1 MVSSAAIYA
10 RISSDPTGAALGVT
24 RQLEDCRR
32 LAIARG
38 WTAGAEYVDNDVSA
52 FTGRRRPEYERM
64 LADLRA
70 GLRDA
75 VVVYNL
81 DRLTRRPIELETF
94 RDVCEHAGVR
104 DVATVTADID
114 MGTDDGLLMARVI
127 AAFAAKESAAKVRR
141 MKRAYQQHAEQ
152 GRPKVG
158 GYRPYAYERDGLTLR
173 PDEAEVVRQ
182 MVTRY
187 LAGESLRGLAT
198 WLQDDLRATT
208 TAGKPWNSHNVRST
222 LVNPRYAGLATYR
235 GEIVAA
241 AQWPGLITPDEHHL
255 VMARIRASARKPTRT
270 PRRYL
275 LSGLVFCGNCSNR
288 LYSARRENVVRRYVC
303 QKGPDHGGC
312 GSLTVVAEPLEAWV
326 SEMVL
331 ARLASPD
338 FAAAVAARTA
348 PDTAA
353 LTASV
358 EADTAQLDELAA
370 AYATRQ
376 VTMPEWRTPREL
388 IQARLDANVSTL
400 AAARTAAYG
409 IDPTAAGTLRETWP
423 TLGLARQRAVID
435 ALLAAVAVH
444 KGPHVARF
452 DPSRVAVAWR
462 R

>member
-1 MVSSAAIYA
+1 MVTSAAVYA
-10 RISSDPTGAALGVT
+10 RISSDPTGQALGVT

-32 LAIARG
+32 LAAARG
-38 WTAGAEYVDNDVSA
+38 WQVGAEYVDNDVSA

-70 GLRDA
+70 GMRDA

-94 RDVCEHAGVR
+94 RDVCERAGVR

-152 GRPKVG
+152 GRPKIGAV
-158 GYRPYAYERDGLTLR
+158 RPYAYERDGLTIR
-173 PDEAEVVRQ
+173 PDEAQIVRQ

-198 WLQDDLRATT
+198 WLQDLGATT
-208 TAGKPWNSHNVRST
+208 TLGNPWNSHTVRLT
-222 LVNPRYAGLATYR
+222 LTNPRYAGLATYR

-241 AQWPGLITPDEHHL
+241 AQWPGIITVDEHHL
-255 VMARIRASARKPTRT
+255 VMARIRASARKTTRT

-275 LSGLVFCGNCSNR
+275 LSGLVHCGNCSNR

-331 ARLASPD
+331 TRLASPE

-348 PDTAA
+348 PDTGA
-353 LTASV
+353 LTASI

-370 AYATRQ
+370 AYATRA
-376 VTMPEWRTPREL
+376 VTMSEWRTAREL
-388 IQARLDANVSTL
+388 IQARLDANVATL

-409 IDPTAAGTLRETWP
+409 IDPTSADTLRETWP
-423 TLGLARQRAVID
+423 TLSLPRQRAVID
-435 ALLAAVAVH
+435 ALVNAVAVL

-452 DPSRVAVAWR
+452 DPSRVAISWR